1 MGSLNVDSTRQE
13 AGMRSSKDFETV
25 RRLIAAGMND
35 CAISR
40 STGVPRTTVLD
51 WRNRPP
57 KRLFRPLECA
67 SHDY

>member
-1 MGSLNVDSTRQE
+1 
-13 AGMRSSKDFETV
+13 MRSSKDFETV

-57 KRLFRPLECA
+57 KRLFRPRECA